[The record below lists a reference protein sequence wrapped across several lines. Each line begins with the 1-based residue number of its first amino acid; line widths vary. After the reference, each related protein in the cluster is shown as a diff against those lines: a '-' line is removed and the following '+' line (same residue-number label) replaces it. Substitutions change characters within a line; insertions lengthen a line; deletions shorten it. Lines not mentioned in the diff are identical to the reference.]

1 MNNDYTQMDI
11 DIELRKDFNREQYSL
26 TEILDYADGL
36 KKKSAV
42 ILNGKK
48 YRIREIRVSD
58 KRYNYIAVVVYLYP
72 DNNIEIDFEE
82 KENV

>member
-1 MNNDYTQMDI
+1 MNYDYTQMDI
-11 DIELRKDFNREQYSL
+11 DIELRKDFNREIYSL

-36 KKKSAV
+36 KKKSVV

-58 KRYNYIAVVVYLYP
+58 KRYNYTAVVVYLYP
-72 DNNIEIDFEE
+72 DNNIKIDFEE
-82 KENV
+82 KENI